1 MRLTVGVNERG
12 IRVGEDHQNAK
23 LTDAEV
29 DLLLELREEH
39 GLSYNELA
47 EKFGLSK
54 SGVRKI
60 CKGQTRSQRPER
72 FKTVHILR

>member
-72 FKTVHILR
+72 YKTVHILR